1 MQYYYYSRKPNL
13 NFLLIFS
20 GEGEAEDW
28 DFNDDEIPILLPN
41 LIMYGVMKVVTIVTS
56 PNIGKIEE
64 VMAPMSW
71 PALATTKD
79 SSPLADAIPNPVLN
93 AVIPP
98 PPYRLAL
105 TNIALIIR
113 NFDAKDVKTSN
124 IAGII
129 SKGIWDKSIN
139 APIDIKNIAANISL
153 SGIVRTL
160 ATLALFDSATNTPA
174 KKAPVATDRPN
185 SLAAN
190 DKPNAN
196 PRITIRISA

>member
-1 MQYYYYSRKPNL
+1 M
-13 NFLLIFS
+13 IFS
-20 GEGEAEDW
+20 GEEEAEDW

-124 IAGII
+124 IAGTI
-129 SKGIWDKSIN
+129 SKGI
-139 APIDIKNIAANISL
+139 
-153 SGIVRTL
+153 
-160 ATLALFDSATNTPA
+160 
-174 KKAPVATDRPN
+174 
-185 SLAAN
+185 
-190 DKPNAN
+190 
-196 PRITIRISA
+196 